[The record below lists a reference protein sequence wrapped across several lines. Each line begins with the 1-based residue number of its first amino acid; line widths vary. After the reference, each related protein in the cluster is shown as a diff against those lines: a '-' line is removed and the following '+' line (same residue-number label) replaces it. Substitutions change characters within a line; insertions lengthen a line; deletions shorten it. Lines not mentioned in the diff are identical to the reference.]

1 MSKLGVHTHFAVSI
15 PQLSRTLLR
24 ASILLLACVVMTG
37 LLCGLSSG
45 IVWAFRDTYDGIVLS
60 GFSYTAFFA
69 YVACL
74 TTLAGCL
81 GTGLVG
87 LALRV
92 VAWTRSPS

>member
-1 MSKLGVHTHFAVSI
+1 MSSFGVRLHFAVNP
-15 PQLSRTLLR
+15 PQLSRALLR
-24 ASILLLACVVMTG
+24 ASILLVTFGVIMG

-45 IVWAFRDTYDGIVLS
+45 VVWAFRETYDGIVLS
-60 GFSYTAFFA
+60 GFSYAAFLA

-74 TTLAGCL
+74 MALAGCL

-92 VAWTRSPS
+92 VTWVR